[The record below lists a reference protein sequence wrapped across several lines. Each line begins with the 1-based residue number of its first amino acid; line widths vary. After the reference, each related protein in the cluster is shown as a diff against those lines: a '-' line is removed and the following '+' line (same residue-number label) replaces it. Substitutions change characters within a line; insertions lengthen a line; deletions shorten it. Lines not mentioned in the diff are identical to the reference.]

1 MQEKITKKQINLL
14 IDVLV
19 TSGGGKSQYGKLNEI
34 IKTYTTENR
43 LIRNTLLIWLDSMG
57 IMDVDYQNHNNYY
70 LNKPLWLKSSIENHY
85 ILYGAITNDEIK
97 ELEINSEVKKYDGN
111 KISYNNFE
119 IELPDTY
126 YTTNPGL
133 INELDYEVIE
143 NPIFS
148 AIDNMEGLSLI
159 ENKLHQGIL
168 QEIKISNDK
177 QSNDVDGYRIILN
190 QEQTPL
196 NIFPQY
202 DIKQFN
208 WRTRNYIKCDIVKEL
223 SIEEEEEGLKLI
235 KVIIPQ
241 DSSGNHKM
249 YYTFLLEKS
258 ANEEWKFTYFDPT
271 IVDER
276 WARYL
281 FIDKLEFYDIEKDFR
296 GRDDMS
302 KLLVFQNAKSA
313 FNNKSVLI
321 EQNPESS
328 NFMKIP
334 NVIRK
339 QLVQYDSRQG
349 LIAFPVSMPLPKEIM
364 RYLFSCSGSV
374 PQVFKNKFTINPDY
388 NIKKLFSGILSPE
401 GTNVPFA
408 NQKYFMEEDF
418 YLFSHVPT
426 QLAEKIFEKLN
437 LDMTEDV
444 YKRTFLQKI

>member
-19 TSGGGKSQYGKLNEI
+19 TTGGGKSQYGKLNDI
-34 IKTYTTENR
+34 IKTYTTENS

-57 IMDVDYQNHNNYY
+57 IMAVDSQNHSNYQ
-70 LNKPLWLKSSIENHY
+70 LNKPLWLKSSIESHY

-97 ELEINSEVKKYDGN
+97 ELEINSRIEKYDGN
-111 KISYNNFE
+111 KISYKNFE

-126 YTTNPGL
+126 FTTDSDL
-133 INELDYEVIE
+133 IDELDYDVIE

-148 AIDNMEGLSLI
+148 AIANMEGLSSI
-159 ENKLHQGIL
+159 ENKLYQGSL
-168 QEIKISNDK
+168 QKIKISKDAE
-177 QSNDVDGYRIILN
+177 SNDVDGYKIILN

-223 SIEEEEEGLKLI
+223 SIEKEEEGLKLI

-241 DSSGNHKM
+241 DSTGKHKE
-249 YYTFLLEKS
+249 YYTLLLEKS
-258 ANEEWKFTYFDPT
+258 ANEEWKYSYFDSK

-281 FIDKLEFYDIEKDFR
+281 FIDKLEYYDIEKDFR
-296 GRDDMS
+296 GRFDS
-302 KLLVFQNAKSA
+302 IKGLVAQNAIGALMNGSEFISQA
-313 FNNKSVLI
+313 PTSNNFI
-321 EQNPESS
+321 
-328 NFMKIP
+328 KIP
-334 NVIRK
+334 NIIRK

-388 NIKKLFSGILSPE
+388 NIKRLFSGILSPE
-401 GTNVPFA
+401 GSNVPYP

-418 YLFSHVPT
+418 YLFSSVPT

-437 LDMTEDV
+437 LDMAEDV
-444 YKRTFLQKI
+444 YKRTFLQKV

>member
-1 MQEKITKKQINLL
+1 
-14 IDVLV
+14 
-19 TSGGGKSQYGKLNEI
+19 
-34 IKTYTTENR
+34 
-43 LIRNTLLIWLDSMG
+43 
-57 IMDVDYQNHNNYY
+57 
-70 LNKPLWLKSSIENHY
+70 
-85 ILYGAITNDEIK
+85 
-97 ELEINSEVKKYDGN
+97 
-111 KISYNNFE
+111 
-119 IELPDTY
+119 
-126 YTTNPGL
+126 
-133 INELDYEVIE
+133 
-143 NPIFS
+143 
-148 AIDNMEGLSLI
+148 
-159 ENKLHQGIL
+159 
-168 QEIKISNDK
+168 
-177 QSNDVDGYRIILN
+177 
-190 QEQTPL
+190 
-196 NIFPQY
+196 
-202 DIKQFN
+202 
-208 WRTRNYIKCDIVKEL
+208 
-223 SIEEEEEGLKLI
+223 
-235 KVIIPQ
+235 
-241 DSSGNHKM
+241 
-249 YYTFLLEKS
+249 
-258 ANEEWKFTYFDPT
+258 
-271 IVDER
+271 
-276 WARYL
+276 
-281 FIDKLEFYDIEKDFR
+281 
-296 GRDDMS
+296 MS

>member
-1 MQEKITKKQINLL
+1 MQEKITKEKINLL

-19 TSGGGKSQYGKLNEI
+19 TTGGGKSQYGKLNDI

-57 IMDVDYQNHNNYY
+57 IMDVDYQNHNNYQ
-70 LNKPLWLKSSIENHY
+70 LNKPFWLKSSIKSHY
-85 ILYGAITNDEIK
+85 ILYGAVTNDEIK
-97 ELEINSEVKKYDGN
+97 KLKNNSEVKKYDGN
-111 KISYNNFE
+111 KISYKNFE

-126 YTTNPGL
+126 YTNDPDL
-133 INELDYEVIE
+133 IDELDYEVIK

-148 AIDNMEGLSLI
+148 AIDSMEGLSSI
-159 ENKLHQGIL
+159 ENKLYQGTL
-168 QEIKISNDK
+168 QEIYISKDEESNDA
-177 QSNDVDGYRIILN
+177 DGYKIILN
-190 QEQTPL
+190 HEQTPL
-196 NIFPQY
+196 YIYPQY

-223 SIEEEEEGLKLI
+223 SIEKEEEGLKLI

-241 DSSGNHKM
+241 DSTGKHKE
-249 YYTFLLEKS
+249 YYTILLEKS
-258 ANEEWKFTYFDPT
+258 ANEEWKYLYFDSK

-281 FIDKLEFYDIEKDFR
+281 FIDKLEYYDIEKDFR
-296 GRDDMS
+296 VRNESIKGDVYRNTIAAMDDYPE
-302 KLLVFQNAKSA
+302 
-313 FNNKSVLI
+313 LI
-321 EQNPESS
+321 TRLPMSS
-328 NFMKIP
+328 NFFKIP

-339 QLVQYDSRQG
+339 QMVQYDSRQG
-349 LIAFPVSMPLPKEIM
+349 LMAFPVSMPLPKEIM

-388 NIKKLFSGILSPE
+388 NIKRLFSGILSPE
-401 GTNVPFA
+401 GRNVPYP
-408 NQKYFMEEDF
+408 NQKYFMVEDF
-418 YLFSHVPT
+418 YLFSSVPT

-444 YKRTFLQKI
+444 YKRTFLQKV